1 MWFCALLKTSTPGAI
16 VEPERDQGLNHLLQ
30 VSWCNPLL
38 KVELAARLQQL
49 AQDFIH
55 TNFEYPYDEDPPPPW
70 AACLCAQILL
80 WGRLISLCP
89 AGVSLA
95 ASCVLCSGS
104 CHFALR
110 SGFFFPVTVIYWKTT
125 TRSYLPFL
133 LQVEQTHFS

>member
-80 WGRLISLCP
+80 WGRINFPLSSWSLPCCILCP
-89 AGVSLA
+89 LQWVLPLCTEKWLFL
-95 ASCVLCSGS
+95 SCN
-104 CHFALR
+104 
-110 SGFFFPVTVIYWKTT
+110 
-125 TRSYLPFL
+125 SYLL
-133 LQVEQTHFS
+133 EDNN